1 MNRQELEKYIV
12 DTYGAKPLPNT
23 SHSQQKSG
31 KNPKNFTRNLV
42 PLAGLEPA
50 RSLLRGILRQIWL
63 ISSKFRRRYKVRKR
77 GDFARKTY

>member
-50 RSLLRGILRQIWL
+50 RSLLRGILRQMCCEIHK
-63 ISSKFRRRYKVRKR
+63 IKNFSKSAKTGQFRTKNH
-77 GDFARKTY
+77 